1 MRKRK
6 NSTLITRMPCK
17 RRTTEADRIAERSRR
32 GKKGNTLMYSRNT
45 LPSSDTQK
53 VDFAI
58 RKCATKDNF

>member
-6 NSTLITRMPCK
+6 NSTLITRKPCK
-17 RRTTEADRIAERSRR
+17 RRTKEADRIAERSRR
-32 GKKGNTLMYSRNT
+32 EKGNTLMYSRNT